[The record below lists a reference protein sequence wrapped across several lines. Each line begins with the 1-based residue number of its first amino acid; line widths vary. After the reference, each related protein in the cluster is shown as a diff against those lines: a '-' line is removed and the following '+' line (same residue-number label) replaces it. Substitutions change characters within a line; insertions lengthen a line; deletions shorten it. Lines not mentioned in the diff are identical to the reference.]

1 MKNINQLI
9 KEEVHRALIT
19 ESNLSDI
26 KELLKA
32 YREKHKKNNKDKNDK
47 KNKDD
52 LKKIEK
58 KAEKEKK
65 PKKKLRK
72 TVKGG
77 KEYYDYHDY
86 ERKHQKLNIG
96 DSDTIRDTVDTV
108 NTDIAAVARSVF
120 PDHTDEGA
128 QSQLRKILKN
138 ERPMTRDVASKLE
151 KMISQGKIAVK

>member
-1 MKNINQLI
+1 MANINQI
-9 KEEVHRALIT
+9 IQEAVHHAILK

-26 KELLKA
+26 RQLLKD
-32 YREKHKKNNKDKNDK
+32 YREKNK
-47 KNKDD
+47 KNKKDD
-52 LKKIEK
+52 KEENKEKKKQER
-58 KAEKEKK
+58 KAEKQKK

-77 KEYYDYHDY
+77 REYYDYHDY
-86 ERKHQKLNIG
+86 ERKHQKLNKG
-96 DSDTIRDTVDTV
+96 DSDTIRDTVDTI

-120 PDHTDEGA
+120 PDHTEEGA

-151 KMISQGKIAVK
+151 KMISQGKIAGK